1 MSEVIPKASKPSL
14 GIMNLQQGE
23 QKFQLSR
30 HTPSEDLAYFIRHYW
45 IVRWDLTDQEP
56 YLQHVIPNP
65 CVNLLVE
72 PGRTAIYGPGKEKY
86 GHYLQGQ
93 GCVFGVKFK
102 PGGFYPFLKQPISDL
117 LNNPMS
123 VQSIFDIDP
132 RRLETDVFAQKEEH
146 LMVSHIEQL
155 IRPKLPEQDEQVVFI
170 NQIIDHINQKPDLT
184 KVDTLCNYFHVNK
197 RTLQRLFD
205 HYVGVSPKWVIKLAR
220 IQNAAETTD
229 LSRRHNW
236 SKLSMDLGYH
246 DQSHFIKDFKSIIGQ
261 TPDEYA
267 RLTI

>member
-1 MSEVIPKASKPSL
+1 MIPKATKPSL

-45 IVRWDLTDQEP
+45 IVRWDLTNLEP

-93 GCVFGVKFK
+93 GWVFGVKLK
-102 PGGFYPFLKQPISDL
+102 PGGFYPFLKQPISGL

-123 VQSIFDIDP
+123 VMSVFDIDP
-132 RRLETDVFAQKEEH
+132 RQLETNIFAQVEDCH
-146 LMVSHIEQL
+146 MVNHMEQL

-170 NQIIDHINQKPDLT
+170 NKIIDHINQKPDLT
-184 KVDTLCNYFHVNK
+184 KVDTLCDYFNVNK

-267 RLTI
+267 RLTV